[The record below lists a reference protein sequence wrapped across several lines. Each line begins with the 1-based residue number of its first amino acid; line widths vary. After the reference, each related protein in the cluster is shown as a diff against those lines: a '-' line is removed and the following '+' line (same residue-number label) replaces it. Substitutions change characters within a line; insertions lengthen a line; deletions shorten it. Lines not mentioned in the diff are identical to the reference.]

1 MNVPLEIKPGIGLS
15 DLLFGAS
22 VIESETVFGKP
33 EEVDLL
39 DEVEDSHSTVLHYW
53 ANGFSL
59 FFDEAN
65 HRLFCCVEIDNADT
79 ILWGQKIFDQK
90 EKQIIELFK
99 AKGIT
104 KYESEQHEWGE
115 KRISFDEANIDFYF
129 EKNKLVSINYGK
141 SIVDQ
146 TILIL
151 PN

>member
-1 MNVPLEIKPGIGLS
+1 M
-15 DLLFGAS
+15 
-22 VIESETVFGKP
+22 
-33 EEVDLL
+33 
-39 DEVEDSHSTVLHYW
+39 
-53 ANGFSL
+53 
-59 FFDEAN
+59 
-65 HRLFCCVEIDNADT
+65 FCCVEIDNADT
-79 ILWGQKIFDQK
+79 VLWGQKIFDQK

-104 KYESEQHEWGE
+104 KFDSEQHEWGE

-141 SIVDQ
+141 SIMDQ